1 MKKNIKDLAMRAG
14 MTGMAA
20 LSMAGALAG
29 TAFAAEGDPVK
40 GTNTTE
46 AVTYHKSTSTGDLT
60 ETNEGAAFDATGKDQ
75 LMDVT
80 DGAFG
85 GKVNKATKVV
95 VEQASSVAVEV
106 PFKITLEG
114 KKADAAT
121 KNKADYKVRVKGD
134 IDGLTQVNVVPNTAT
149 TVKKAGM
156 IGEAAAQD
164 DNYDKASEGTF
175 KMFESAGVKKA
186 ITAHISQDKK
196 LGADDNLEAYAKKI
210 DGTRWTMAQDGTEAT
225 GAAAAFLDKTKG
237 GTVYVDNL
245 SAGKWEND
253 ISFDISAT
261 KIDADYAK
269 TTVNVGP

>member
-1 MKKNIKDLAMRAG
+1 
-14 MTGMAA
+14 
-20 LSMAGALAG
+20 
-29 TAFAAEGDPVK
+29 
-40 GTNTTE
+40 
-46 AVTYHKSTSTGDLT
+46 
-60 ETNEGAAFDATGKDQ
+60 
-75 LMDVT
+75 MDVT

-114 KKADAAT
+114 AKANAAT

-134 IDGLTQVNVVPNTAT
+134 IDGYTQINVVPNTAT
-149 TVKKAGM
+149 TVKKEGM
-156 IGEAAAQD
+156 TGEAAAQN

-196 LGADDNLEAYAKKI
+196 LGTDGNLEAYATKT
-210 DGTRWTMAQDGTEAT
+210 DGTRWTMAKDGTDG
-225 GAAAAFLDKTKG
+225 GAAAALLDKTKG

-261 KIDADYAK
+261 EIDADYA
-269 TTVNVGP
+269 N

>member
-40 GTNTTE
+40 GNNTTE

-60 ETNEGAAFDATGKDQ
+60 ETNEGGAFATDDTQ
-75 LMDVT
+75 MMDVT
-80 DGAFG
+80 DEVFGATA
-85 GKVNKATKVV
+85 NKSTKVV

-106 PFKITLEG
+106 PFKITLKG
-114 KKADAAT
+114 AKADTAT

-134 IDGLTQVNVVPNTAT
+134 IDGLTQVNVVPNTH
-149 TVKKAGM
+149 TVAKFAGK
-156 IGEAAAQD
+156 IGEAPEQP
-164 DNYDKASEGTF
+164 DNYDKATEGTF

-196 LGADDNLEAYAKKI
+196 LGDNGEFEAYDKKI

-261 KIDADYAK
+261 KIDTDYAK
-269 TTVNVGP
+269 DTI

>member
-40 GTNTTE
+40 GNNTTE

-60 ETNEGAAFDATGKDQ
+60 ETNEGGAFATDDTQ
-75 LMDVT
+75 MMDVT

-85 GKVNKATKVV
+85 GKVNKDTKVV

-149 TVKKAGM
+149 VAKFTGK
-156 IGEAAAQD
+156 IGEAPVQA
-164 DNYDKASEGTF
+164 DNYDKATEGTF
-175 KMFESAGVKKA
+175 KMVESAGIKKA

-196 LGADDNLEAYAKKI
+196 LGDAGAFEAYDKKI

-225 GAAAAFLDKTKG
+225 GDAAAFLDKTKG

-269 TTVNVGP
+269 DTVTVAP